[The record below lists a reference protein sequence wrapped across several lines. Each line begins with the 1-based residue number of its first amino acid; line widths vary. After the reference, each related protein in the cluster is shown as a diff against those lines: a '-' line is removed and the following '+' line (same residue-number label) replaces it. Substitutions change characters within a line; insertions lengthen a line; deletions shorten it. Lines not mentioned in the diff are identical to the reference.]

1 MKLVRLENYK
11 VVVDEELLLL
21 LPFRQLYKNDR
32 TQGK

>member
-1 MKLVRLENYK
+1 MKLVRLDNYR

-32 TQGK
+32 T